1 VPQGE
6 EGVHGFFDTG
16 EDGVDHFER
25 ILFMPARELVDLVE
39 FDLVLGHG
47 NTGTIEDDKTRTR
60 RTLIDSTDE
69 TVFKIIGTTVFIL
82 QQRAIAVVG
91 LVGVDIDLGLELLLF
106 KSIVDFR
113 HVEGVSHC
121 EGVCIENR
129 VLQKESKMR
138 RERKRMRGGER

>member
-1 VPQGE
+1 
-6 EGVHGFFDTG
+6 
-16 EDGVDHFER
+16 
-25 ILFMPARELVDLVE
+25 VDLVE

>member
-1 VPQGE
+1 
-6 EGVHGFFDTG
+6 
-16 EDGVDHFER
+16 
-25 ILFMPARELVDLVE
+25 ME

-91 LVGVDIDLGLELLLF
+91 LIGVDIDLGLELLLF